1 MSKNME
7 HLNDLELSSL
17 DFWRLCDQLNII
29 QASLL
34 VSGHDPSSDQ
44 KYVEGWDAEKR
55 PLGYEAV
62 KAALSA
68 ALISGSI
75 EGKLWK
81 LQDYDI
87 NGNFID
93 FEEDTIDLEKSVIDV
108 AGLKIWL
115 AERGMNSGFFF
126 PKKNNDAEY
135 LDPQHPRYSQK
146 LAATI
151 SAWRAMGDG
160 GMLKGKTPKQ
170 SLEKWLRVNADS
182 FGLSYDDGKP
192 NEKGIEECAKVAN
205 WQQKGGAPKTPG

>member
-7 HLNDLELSSL
+7 DLNDLELSSL

-68 ALISGSI
+68 ALISDSI
-75 EGKLWK
+75 KGKLRE
-81 LQDYDI
+81 LEDYDS
-87 NGNFID
+87 NGNCIGFQ
-93 FEEDTIDLEKSVIDV
+93 EDTIDLEKSVIGV
-108 AGLKIWL
+108 ADLKTWL

-126 PKKNNDAEY
+126 PKTNNDAEF
-135 LDPQHPRYSQK
+135 LDPNHPRYSHK

-151 SAWRAMGDG
+151 SAWRAMDNG

-170 SLEKWLRVNADS
+170 SLEKWLRLNADR
-182 FGLSYDDGKP
+182 FGLSDDDGKP
-192 NEKGIEECAKVAN
+192 NEKGIEECAKVGN
-205 WQQKGGAPKTPG
+205 WQQKGGAPKTPS